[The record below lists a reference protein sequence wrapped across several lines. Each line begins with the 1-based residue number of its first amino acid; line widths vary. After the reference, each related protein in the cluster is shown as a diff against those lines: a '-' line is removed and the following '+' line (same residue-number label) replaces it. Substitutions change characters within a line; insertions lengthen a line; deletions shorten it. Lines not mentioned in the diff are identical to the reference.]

1 MAQGGKNLDSNLQ
14 ENTKQALGKFT
25 RKQLMELDTC
35 SHCALCTEKC
45 PAYNESKNPLHAP
58 GVRTSKAV
66 KLYDKKYSFW
76 SKLFGE
82 KEITDEEI
90 RDLAESAY
98 HCTLCGRCRESCPF
112 GFETHELWIRIREI
126 IDAAESAPEN
136 VQRLSKMLED
146 NMNPYGLDPDTR
158 LDWALFSDLDD
169 VPEEDE
175 AEIAY
180 FVGCTTAY
188 KGANHDVAFSICA
201 ILEQQGEDW
210 TLLGEDEWC
219 CGAPSLMA
227 GKVEEAKKYAE
238 HNVETLEEKG
248 VKRIIT
254 GCSGCYRTFKHEY
267 PILLGRKPNFEVLHS
282 VQYLNEL
289 LASGKLDIEKGD
301 ETIIYHD
308 PCELGRL
315 SGIIKEPRETL
326 SKITSNMIEFDEYG
340 IDSKCC
346 GGGGLLQSVSESMR
360 FNIVKEKLDEA
371 VEKKADIIVSAC
383 PACKLAFVDGVREHG
398 HEVEVRDI
406 HELIAMRL
414 GVLE

>member
-1 MAQGGKNLDSNLQ
+1 
-14 ENTKQALGKFT
+14 
-25 RKQLMELDTC
+25 MELDTC

-45 PAYNESKNPLHAP
+45 PAYNESQNALHAP
-58 GVRTSKAV
+58 GVRTSKTV
-66 KLYDKKYSFW
+66 KLYNKKYSLW
-76 SKLFGE
+76 SKIFGE
-82 KEITDEEI
+82 KEITEEEI
-90 RDLAESAY
+90 KELSESAY
-98 HCTLCGRCRESCPF
+98 NCTLCGRCRESCPF
-112 GFETHELWIRIREI
+112 GFETHELWIRIREL
-126 IDAAESAPEN
+126 IDSAKAAPEN
-136 VQRLSKMLED
+136 VQRLSQMLEE

-188 KGANHDVAFSICA
+188 KGANHDVAFSICS
-201 ILEQQGEDW
+201 ILEEQGENW

-227 GKVEEAKKYAE
+227 GKREEAKKYAE
-238 HNVETLEEKG
+238 HNVDTLEEKG

-254 GCSGCYRTFKHEY
+254 GCSGCYRIFKHEY
-267 PILLGRKPNFEVLHS
+267 SILIGRKPKFDVLHS

-289 LASGKLDIEKGD
+289 LQTRKLGIEQGNEK
-301 ETIIYHD
+301 IIYHD

-315 SGIIKEPRETL
+315 SGVIQEPREAL
-326 SKITSNMIEFDEYG
+326 SKITSNLIEFEEAG

-346 GGGGLLQSVSESMR
+346 GGGGLLQSVNESMR

-371 VEKKADIIVSAC
+371 VKKNADMIVSAC
-383 PACKLAFVDGVREHG
+383 PACKLAFVDGAREYG
-398 HEVEVRDI
+398 HEIEVRDI